1 MEPTDIAGLSL
12 QLAALKKLLGRFYG
26 TLQVC
31 SQGYQMRHPDHVE
44 KLFADAEQAMNE
56 LPELDVV
63 WRGRGWFDPTLGPM
77 DEIAVLPD
85 GEVGIY
91 QEMAGVEV
99 PQGACMLSVYAV
111 KRGKEPESEQAPD
124 TVQCSRRHE
133 QSQKS
138 EQEE

>member
-26 TLQVC
+26 TLQVY
-31 SQGYQMRHPDHVE
+31 SEGYQMRDPGHLE
-44 KLFADAEQAMNE
+44 TLLADADQAMKE

-91 QEMAGVEV
+91 QEMAGAEV
-99 PQGACMLSVYAV
+99 PQEAYMLNLYAV
-111 KRGKEPESEQAPD
+111 RNQP
-124 TVQCSRRHE
+124 
-133 QSQKS
+133 
-138 EQEE
+138 

>member
-26 TLQVC
+26 TLQVY
-31 SQGYQMRHPDHVE
+31 SQGHQIRNPDHLE
-44 KLFADAEQAMNE
+44 KLFADAEQAMKE

-99 PQGACMLSVYAV
+99 PREACILSLYAV
-111 KRGKEPESEQAPD
+111 KRGKEPD
-124 TVQCSRRHE
+124 
-133 QSQKS
+133 S
-138 EQEE
+138 EQEATDG

>member
-31 SQGYQMRHPDHVE
+31 SQGYQMRNPDHLE
-44 KLFADAEQAMNE
+44 RLFADADQAMKE
-56 LPELDVV
+56 LPELDVA
-63 WRGRGWFDPTLGPM
+63 WRGTGWFDPTLGLM

-91 QEMAGVEV
+91 QEMSGLDP
-99 PQGACMLSVYAV
+99 PQDACMLSLYAV
-111 KRGKEPESEQAPD
+111 KRGKGPD
-124 TVQCSRRHE
+124 
-133 QSQKS
+133 
-138 EQEE
+138 EQEATDD

>member
-26 TLQVC
+26 TLQVY
-31 SQGYQMRHPDHVE
+31 SEGYQMRDPGHLE
-44 KLFADAEQAMNE
+44 TLLADADQAMNE

-99 PQGACMLSVYAV
+99 PREACMLSLYAV
-111 KRGKEPESEQAPD
+111 KRGKGPD
-124 TVQCSRRHE
+124 
-133 QSQKS
+133 
-138 EQEE
+138 EQEATDD

>member
-26 TLQVC
+26 TLQVY
-31 SQGYQMRHPDHVE
+31 SEGYQMRDPGHLE
-44 KLFADAEQAMNE
+44 TLLADADQAMNE

-91 QEMAGVEV
+91 QEMSGLDP
-99 PQGACMLSVYAV
+99 PQDACMLSLYAV
-111 KRGKEPESEQAPD
+111 KRGKGPD
-124 TVQCSRRHE
+124 
-133 QSQKS
+133 
-138 EQEE
+138 EQEATDD